1 MLNLFDAY
9 NSGLIKRQSE
19 IEHSLR
25 TILKQNNF
33 PVVDI
38 DNNRRYWFIRTSGG
52 TYFNEFYNEGFVG
65 IGHEDVPCVS
75 VENRTPELIEQ
86 IKKTH
91 KQSTRILN
99 QVYTFCKE
107 LKKGDIVIIP
117 SYSSAMFSFGIIQDD
132 DIYVK
137 EIDSNNILG
146 KCPYSRRRKTTWIR
160 NIPKGRVDSKLYTIF
175 RNQQTLSNVDDYQ
188 DFIERAIS
196 PFYVKNNIA
205 HLTLTLQPTLSPN
218 ALDIPLYIQGLLTR
232 AQEIQE
238 KYKLPSNEHV
248 RSRTNVQCAGL
259 IELLGPPLAIFAI
272 AIIFIAIVG
281 GKATGKKKQNGDM
294 EGSIESKGLL
304 PEIMDF
310 ILALLDRYHDNK
322 IIGTKKMEEAQ
333 KRLKVCDPR
342 QSPPSE
348 PTKKKK
354 HRHNRKRK

>member
-9 NSGLIKRQSE
+9 KSGLDKKQSD

-38 DNNRRYWFIRTSGG
+38 DSNRRYWFIRTSAG
-52 TYFNEFYNEGFVG
+52 TYFNEFYKDGFVG

-75 VENRTPELIEQ
+75 VKDRTPELIEQ

-117 SYSSAMFSFGIIQDD
+117 SYSSAMFSFGIIEDD
-132 DIYVK
+132 DIFVK
-137 EIDSNNILG
+137 DVDSDNTKG
-146 KCPYSRRRKTTWIR
+146 KCPYKRRRKTTWIR
-160 NIPKGRVDSKLYTIF
+160 NIPKGRVDSKLYAIF

-188 DFIERAIS
+188 DFIERAIT
-196 PFYVKNNIA
+196 PFYVKNNVA
-205 HLTLTLQPTLSPN
+205 HLTLTLQPILSPN
-218 ALDIPLYIQGLLTR
+218 ALDIPLYIQGLLIR

-238 KYKLPSNEHV
+238 KYNLPSNEHV

-259 IELLGPPLAIFAI
+259 IELFGEPLAIFAI
-272 AIIFIAIVG
+272 AIILVALVG
-281 GKATGKKKQNGDM
+281 GKASGIKKQNGDI
-294 EGSIESKGLL
+294 EGSIESQGLV
-304 PEIMDF
+304 PEIMNF
-310 ILALLDRYHDNK
+310 VLALLDRYHDDK
-322 IIGTKKMEEAQ
+322 MIGTKQMEEAQ
-333 KRLKVCDPR
+333 KRLEICDPR
-342 QSPPSE
+342 QSNTP
-348 PTKKKK
+348 KQKKK
-354 HRHNRKRK
+354 HRRNKKRK